1 MDAELFAKMMSDSSI
16 TDLKKLGYK
25 YPQADLKEFI
35 RLLRESFFCSLPL
48 RDFHGQPLVY
58 LEGVAQV
65 RLSAV
70 KTLMTSRDGVTPY
83 GIKAMEEEIL
93 STFSIE
99 QIYTSRDSVRKIL
112 AGYAPADENER
123 HIYGMKRGLDFIS
136 DPCDRIS
143 EENIHQLYELTMGEV
158 LPQGDKLLPQHYY
171 RHDSVYVVGEH
182 VEHTGLPWKK
192 LPEYMAEFVSFIGE
206 NSGMNDLLKAAA
218 IHFYLAFL
226 HPYFDGN
233 GRMARLLHLWYLV
246 QQGYPSALFVPLSE
260 YIDKSRRAYY
270 NAYTLVEQN
279 ARISGTLDIT
289 PFLLYFIENVYH
301 KLETRLPDSHTIEEF
316 QAVLAEGK
324 VTEKERNLW
333 NFVLSSYGDSPF
345 STKQLERDFG
355 NAAYATVRGFVLK
368 LERLGLLSSQK
379 YGNRVKYRIRR

>member
-1 MDAELFAKMMSDSSI
+1 MDAELFAKMLSDSSI
-16 TDLKKLGYK
+16 TSLKKLGYK

-35 RLLRESFFCSLPL
+35 RLLQESFFRSLPL
-48 RDFHGQPLVY
+48 RDFGGQPLVY

-70 KTLMTSRDGVTPY
+70 KTLMTNQDGASPY
-83 GIKAMEEEIL
+83 GLKAMEEEIL

-99 QIYTSRDSVRKIL
+99 QIATSRDSVQKIL

-123 HIYGMKRGLDFIS
+123 RIYGMKRGLDFIS
-136 DPCDRIS
+136 DPLHRIS
-143 EENIHQLYELTMGEV
+143 EENIHQLYEITIGEV
-158 LPQGDKLLPQHYY
+158 LPQENRLLPQHYY
-171 RHDSVYVVGEH
+171 RHDSVYVVGEK
-182 VEHTGLPWKK
+182 VEHTGLPWQK

-206 NSGMNDLLKAAA
+206 DTGMNDLLKAAA

-260 YIDKSRRAYY
+260 YIGKSRQAYY

-279 ARISGTLDIT
+279 ARISGVVDIT
-289 PFLLYFIENVYH
+289 PFLVYFIDHVYH
-301 KLETRLPDSHTIEEF
+301 KLENQLPDSHTIEEF
-316 QAVLAEGK
+316 QTLLAQGK
-324 VTEKERNLW
+324 ITEKERDLW
-333 NFVLSSYGDSPF
+333 NFVLSAYGSRAF
-345 STKQLERDFG
+345 STKQLEKDFG

-379 YGNRVKYRIRR
+379 YGNRTKYQLR

>member
-1 MDAELFAKMMSDSSI
+1 MDAGLFAKMLSDSSI

-35 RLLRESFFCSLPL
+35 RLLQESFFRPLPL
-48 RDFHGQPLVY
+48 RDFGGQPLVY

-70 KTLMTSRDGVTPY
+70 KTLMTNQDKAAPY
-83 GIKAMEEEIL
+83 GLKAMEEEIL

-99 QIYTSRDSVRKIL
+99 QISTSRDSVRKIL

-123 HIYGMKRGLDFIS
+123 RIYGMKRGLDFIS
-136 DPCDRIS
+136 DPLHRIS
-143 EENIHQLYELTMGEV
+143 EENIHQLYEITMGEI
-158 LPQGDKLLPQHYY
+158 LPQEDRLLPQNYY
-171 RHDSVYVVGEH
+171 RHDSVYVVGEQ
-182 VEHTGLPWKK
+182 VEHTGLPWQK
-192 LPEYMAEFVSFIGE
+192 LPGYMAELVSFIGE
-206 NSGMNDLLKAAA
+206 DSGMNDLLKAAA

-279 ARISGTLDIT
+279 ARISGVVDIT
-289 PFLLYFIENVYH
+289 PFLVYFIDHVYH
-301 KLETRLPDSHTIEEF
+301 RLEDRLPDSHTVEEF
-316 QAVLAEGK
+316 QSLLAQGEI
-324 VTEKERNLW
+324 TEKERDLW
-333 NFVLSSYGDSPF
+333 NFVLSAYGSAPF
-345 STKQLERDFG
+345 STKQLEKDFG
-355 NAAYATVRGFVLK
+355 NAAYATIRGFVLK
-368 LERLGLLSSQK
+368 LERLGLLTSQK
-379 YGNRVKYRIRR
+379 FGNRTKYQLRR

>member
-1 MDAELFAKMMSDSSI
+1 MDAGLFAKMLSDSSI

-35 RLLRESFFCSLPL
+35 RLLQESFFRPLPL
-48 RDFHGQPLVY
+48 RDFGGQPLVY

-70 KTLMTSRDGVTPY
+70 KTLMTNQDKAAPY
-83 GIKAMEEEIL
+83 GLKAMEEEIL

-99 QIYTSRDSVRKIL
+99 QISTSRDSVRKIL

-123 HIYGMKRGLDFIS
+123 RIYGMKRGLDFIS
-136 DPCDRIS
+136 DPLHRIS
-143 EENIHQLYELTMGEV
+143 EENIHQLYEITMGEI
-158 LPQGDKLLPQHYY
+158 LPQEDRLLPQNYY
-171 RHDSVYVVGEH
+171 RHDSVYVVGEQ
-182 VEHTGLPWKK
+182 VEHTGLPWQK
-192 LPEYMAEFVSFIGE
+192 LPGYMAELVSFIGE
-206 NSGMNDLLKAAA
+206 DSGMNDLLKAAA

-279 ARISGTLDIT
+279 ARISGVVDIT
-289 PFLLYFIENVYH
+289 PFLVYFIDHVYH
-301 KLETRLPDSHTIEEF
+301 RLEDQLPDSHTVEEF
-316 QAVLAEGK
+316 QSLLAQGEI
-324 VTEKERNLW
+324 TEKERDLW
-333 NFVLSSYGDSPF
+333 NFVLSAYGSAPF
-345 STKQLERDFG
+345 STKQLEKDFG
-355 NAAYATVRGFVLK
+355 NAAYATIRGFVLK
-368 LERLGLLSSQK
+368 LERLGLLTSQK
-379 YGNRVKYRIRR
+379 FGNRTKYQLRR